1 MQSQIIFLGTAG
13 DSFVLSK
20 QQRIGGGIIIQT
32 ENTKIHLNPGPG
44 ALIAPQNKD
53 ISNTTA
59 VVVTDNS
66 FMHMHD
72 ANAILDVMTLGGFD
86 TKGILLVSKSAA
98 EKIPTLYQ
106 NAVEKT
112 IILQEGTCIECNNV
126 HIEAVKIKNK
136 DPEAVGLRIVTS
148 TFSLGYTGKTKS
160 FAKLKETLKDVE
172 ILIIELTSISE
183 SKEGLCVAEA
193 QQIIADIKPQLA
205 VLTNFGI
212 DVLKED
218 ILELARKMYK
228 QTGVQ
233 VIAAKEGFTFDPT
246 SYAVK
251 LRQQRLMF

>member
-1 MQSQIIFLGTAG
+1 MQSQILFLGTAG

-20 QQRIGGGIIIQT
+20 QQRLAGGIIIQA

-44 ALIAPQNKD
+44 ALIASQNND
-53 ISNTTA
+53 IRNTTA

-72 ANAILDVMTLGGFD
+72 ANAILDIMTLGGFD

-98 EKIPTLYQ
+98 ETISQQYK

-112 IILQEGTCIECNNV
+112 IILQEGARIECNNV
-126 HIEAVKIKNK
+126 QIEAVTIKNK
-136 DPEAVGLRIVTS
+136 DPDAVGLKIITP
-148 TFSLGYTGKTKS
+148 TFSLGYTGKTKY
-160 FAKLKETLKDVE
+160 FAKLKEILKDVE
-172 ILIIELTSISE
+172 ILIIELTSVNE

-193 QQIIADIKPQLA
+193 QQVIADIKPQLA

-212 DVLKED
+212 EVLKED
-218 ILELARKMYK
+218 ILQLTRTLYK
-228 QTGVQ
+228 QTGIQ
-233 VIAAKEGFTFDPT
+233 IIATKDGFTFDPT

-251 LRQQRLMF
+251 LRQQRLQF

>member
-20 QQRIGGGIIIQT
+20 QQRMAGGIVIQT

-44 ALIAPQNKD
+44 ALIAAQQSD
-53 ISNTTA
+53 IRSTTA

-86 TKGILLVSKSAA
+86 TKGLLLVSKSAA
-98 EKIPTLYQ
+98 EKIPQLYQ

-112 IILQEGTCIECNNV
+112 IILQEGTQIECNAV
-126 HIEAVKIKNK
+126 QVEAIKIKNK
-136 DPEAVGLRIVTS
+136 DPDAVGLKIVTP
-148 TFSLGYTGKTKS
+148 TFSLGYTGKTKY
-160 FAKLKETLKDVE
+160 FVKLKEILKDVE
-172 ILIIELTSISE
+172 ILIIELTSINE

-218 ILELARKMYK
+218 VLELTRAMYK

-233 VIAAKEGFTFDPT
+233 VIAAKEGFAFDPT

-251 LRQQRLMF
+251 LRQQRLQF